1 MPSQTAVDKRVR
13 LLEHYKSKPEYEKY
27 MMEKTLLDPS
37 TPRVVLTKR
46 SWESEMFQ
54 WRTAMRGV
62 LCKDVDGH

>member
-13 LLEHYKSKPEYEKY
+13 LLEPEYEKY